1 MSARLTRRS
10 LFAACAATAMTIP
23 VFIPAKA
30 QHAEVGPEIGSTLVL
45 TAHPAA
51 FALASALTN
60 GSGIKIEAVQPAKL
74 PATRLTSYLSGR
86 GRTALADAAGKAD
99 AVITFRSFWPEDPL
113 YPHARRSNI
122 RIVEIDAGRPLDG
135 ALNGIAIAE
144 PSDDTA
150 IYAALDL
157 TPMPPTGEGMAPWLA
172 PTGMGCMAD
181 VLAADLSRLDPQSA
195 KAIAANLAG
204 LKQQLLSLKAET
216 DTALAEADDLTA
228 IALSPHFA
236 YLAADLGIE
245 LVGSITAAPNEWTP
259 ERSKKLTSWL
269 RENAVSVVLLDAQP
283 NDEIANAIKGEDA
296 RFAVLSAIEGET
308 ADPAATIG
316 ENLKRLESVFANGGT
331 D

>member
-1 MSARLTRRS
+1 MSPRLTRRG
-10 LFAACAATAMTIP
+10 LFMASAATVIAFRTGS
-23 VFIPAKA
+23 A
-30 QHAEVGPEIGSTLVL
+30 QEVTATEFETASVLVL
-45 TAHPAA
+45 TAHSAA
-51 FALASALTN
+51 FALASALTK
-60 GSGIKIEAVQPAKL
+60 GSTIKVEAVQPAKL

-86 GRTALADAAGKAD
+86 GRGALADAAGKAD
-99 AVITFRSFWPEDPL
+99 AVITLRSFWPDDPL

-135 ALNGIAIAE
+135 ALNGIAIAD

-150 IYAALDL
+150 IYAALEL
-157 TPMPPTGEGMAPWLA
+157 TPMPASGEGMAPWLA
-172 PTGMGCMAD
+172 PTAMGRMAD

-195 KAIAANLAG
+195 KAIAANLAA
-204 LKQQLLSLKAET
+204 LKQQLLSLKAEA

-236 YLAADLGIE
+236 YLASDLGIE

-259 ERSKKLTSWL
+259 ERSAKLATWL

-283 NDEIANAIKGEDA
+283 NDDLANAIGEADA
-296 RFAVLSAIEGET
+296 RFAVLSSIEGET
-308 ADPAATIG
+308 ADPAATIR
-316 ENLKRLESVFANGGT
+316 ENLNRLAGVFAKGGT